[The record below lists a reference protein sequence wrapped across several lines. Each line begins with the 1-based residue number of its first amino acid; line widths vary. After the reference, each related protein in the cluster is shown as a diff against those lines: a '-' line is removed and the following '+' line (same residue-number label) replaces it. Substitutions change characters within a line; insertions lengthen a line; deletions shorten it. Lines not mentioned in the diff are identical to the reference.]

1 MKIYKKCI
9 KKLLILSCIS
19 TISMA
24 DTNSEVEKLKVEIE
38 TLKNKILRMYPEED
52 KNVNSIIMGKD
63 AEANVQNNISIGT
76 KAGKNSKIGNN
87 IYSQIGNIY
96 LGQSA
101 GENAEGK
108 INIFNGYSS
117 GKDSK
122 TSNAIYIGNSAG
134 EEGKGDHNIGVG
146 FNSAKSTDGLN
157 NVAIGQN
164 SGNGIK
170 GNNNVSIGSQANNFY
185 DIHKPDNPQKSVSLA
200 TAVGVQSET
209 AESKATALGGAAKA
223 KEEGATA
230 VGFGAIANGKQS
242 LAAGYASKA
251 LADTS
256 ISVGNYSTAKKTGSI
271 AIGNNAII
279 NVEDGVALGNNSYS
293 ERKIDTFGYD
303 PSGEYKNLDNVLG
316 NDKEK
321 YNELKVKY
329 EEAKKDL
336 EVSREE
342 FQKFVNEK
350 LKTVNSL
357 ENLKKN
363 QDFVA
368 KYKELMQKEIELYPM
383 KTKLDKMSHV
393 WNGTRGA
400 LAVGNDNLGITRQI
414 IGVAA
419 GTYDTDA
426 VNVAQLKNV
435 TLNFETNKGEGKVKL
450 SDGKLGIVGHDGIVT
465 DVDEKGRVRIGL
477 DGNQQKIDTKKLEQK
492 LNSGVASAVAIAS
505 LPQINSEGINIS
517 VGYGNY
523 DNQNAVAVGLSG
535 TSENGKL
542 IYKAGGSVSSRGNT
556 AIGMGVGYTFG
567 KNKKVDESILIRKE
581 INDIKDAIKE
591 IRAEIREMK
600 STQDK
605 LIIK

>member
-1 MKIYKKCI
+1 MKIYKKYI

-19 TISMA
+19 TVSMA
-24 DTNSEVEKLKVEIE
+24 DTNSEVEKLKGEIE

-76 KAGKNSKIGNN
+76 KAGKNSKMGNN
-87 IYSQIGNIY
+87 IHGQIGNIY
-96 LGQSA
+96 LGESA

-134 EEGKGDHNIGVG
+134 KEGKGDHNIGVG
-146 FNSAKSTDGLN
+146 FNSAKNTDGLN

-185 DIHKPDNPQKSVSLA
+185 DVQKPNNLQKSVSLA

-209 AESKATALGGAAKA
+209 TENRATALGGAAKA

-242 LAAGYASKA
+242 LAAGFGAISEMQGS
-251 LADTS
+251 LA
-256 ISVGNYSTAKKTGSI
+256 VGSHSTAKKTGSI

-279 NVEDGVALGNNSYS
+279 NVENGVALGTDSYL

-303 PSGEYKNLDNVLG
+303 PSGEYKNLD
-316 NDKEK
+316 
-321 YNELKVKY
+321 
-329 EEAKKDL
+329 
-336 EVSREE
+336 
-342 FQKFVNEK
+342 
-350 LKTVNSL
+350 
-357 ENLKKN
+357 
-363 QDFVA
+363 
-368 KYKELMQKEIELYPM
+368 
-383 KTKLDKMSHV
+383 KMSYV

-400 LAVGNDNLGITRQI
+400 LAVGNDKLGVTRQI
-414 IGVAA
+414 TGVAA

-465 DVDEKGRVRIGL
+465 DVDEEGRVRIGI
-477 DGNQQKIDTKKLEQK
+477 DGKQQKIDTKELEQK
-492 LNSGVASAVAIAS
+492 LNSGVSSAVAIAS

-517 VGYGNY
+517 VGYGTY
-523 DNQNAVAVGLSG
+523 ANQDAVAVGLSG

-542 IYKAGGSVSSRGNT
+542 IYKAGGSISSSGNT
-556 AIGMGVGYTFG
+556 AVGMGVGYTFG
-567 KNKKVDESILIRKE
+567 KNKKVDESISIRKE
-581 INDIKDAIKE
+581 INDIKETIKE
-591 IRAEIREMK
+591 IRKEIREMK
-600 STQDK
+600 STQNK

>member
-24 DTNSEVEKLKVEIE
+24 DTNSEIEKVKVEIE
-38 TLKNKILRMYPEED
+38 TLKNKILRMYPEEVQ
-52 KNVNSIIMGKD
+52 NVNSIIMGKD

-76 KAGKNSKIGNN
+76 KAGKNSKMGNN

-96 LGQSA
+96 LGESA

-185 DIHKPDNPQKSVSLA
+185 DIHKPNNLQKSVSLA
-200 TAVGVQSET
+200 TAVGVQAET
-209 AESKATALGGAAKA
+209 TESKATALGGAAKA

-271 AIGNNAII
+271 AIGNNAIV

-321 YNELKVKY
+321 YNKSKVKY

-350 LKTVNSL
+350 LKTANSL

-383 KTKLDKMSHV
+383 KTELDKMSYV

-400 LAVGNDNLGITRQI
+400 LAIGNDDLGITRQI
-414 IGVAA
+414 TGVAA

-450 SDGKLGIVGHDGIVT
+450 SEGKLGIVGHDGIVT
-465 DVDEKGRVRIGL
+465 DVDEEGRVRIGL
-477 DGNQQKIDTKKLEQK
+477 DGNQQKVDTQK

-542 IYKAGGSVSSRGNT
+542 IYKAGGSISSSGNT
-556 AIGMGVGYTFG
+556 AVGMGVGYTFG
-567 KNKKVDESILIRKE
+567 KNKKVDESISIRKE

-605 LIIK
+605 LMIK